1 MGGRE
6 EVVGHEN
13 VNGGEYRRSIH
24 LASRRALGSS
34 FNALF
39 ERVRREFKNENLKN
53 GRDAPLRIEE
63 LKEDEG
69 QVPLVRYI
77 PDIAAVFGADGA
89 LRYASPSLE
98 QVLDYEPEDLVGRV
112 LLGLLH
118 PDDIERA
125 ATTFMQIRTNPGSSQ
140 PVEVRAR
147 HADGSWRYLEGVVNN
162 LLDDPG
168 VEGIV
173 VAFRDVTERKRVEE
187 ELRRSESSLATAQRI
202 AHVGSWEYYI
212 TRVAPY
218 KH

>member
-1 MGGRE
+1 MY
-6 EVVGHEN
+6 VGTN
-13 VNGGEYRRSIH
+13 
-24 LASRRALGSS
+24 SRGDRP
-34 FNALF
+34 
-39 ERVRREFKNENLKN
+39 K
-53 GRDAPLRIEE
+53 I
-63 LKEDEG
+63 
-69 QVPLVRYI
+69 RYI
-77 PDIAAVFGADGA
+77 PDIVAVFGADGA

-173 VAFRDVTERKRVEE
+173 VAFRDV
-187 ELRRSESSLATAQRI
+187 LSLI
-202 AHVGSWEYYI
+202 HI
-212 TRVAPY
+212 
-218 KH
+218 